1 MKEHN
6 TGTTEQKGAVRLTI
20 GLDLGDRTSRYCV
33 LDKRG
38 EVAMEGSV
46 ATKESALRVA
56 LEAFC
61 GSRVAME
68 VGVHSPWVSRLLHQC
83 GHEVIVAN
91 ARRVRL
97 ITDSSR
103 KNDRLDARALARLA
117 RIDPELLSPIRHRS
131 AEAQRHLMVIRARAA
146 VVETRTKLVNTARG
160 LVKAAGRRL
169 KRCSVESMN
178 AATARQLDDQL
189 ALALR
194 PLLAAVESLHAQIR
208 DYDAQIR
215 ELARKHYPEVARL
228 EQVSGVGTLIGLTY
242 VLTIEDAGRF
252 QRSRD
257 VGCYLGLRPRQR
269 QSGDR
274 SPELG
279 ISKEGDRY
287 LRTLL
292 VQGAQFILGP
302 FGPDTDLRRWGL
314 RLAARGGKNAKKRAV
329 VAVARKLAILLH
341 RLWVS
346 GQAYQPLGHA
356 TMATAA

>member
-1 MKEHN
+1 MKEHSSEP
-6 TGTTEQKGAVRLTI
+6 GEQEGAGRVTI

-33 LDKRG
+33 VDSQG
-38 EVAMEGSV
+38 AVAIEGSV
-46 ATKESALRVA
+46 ATKESTMRA
-56 LEAFC
+56 AFEGFS
-61 GSRVAME
+61 GSRMAME
-68 VGVHSPWVSRLLHQC
+68 VGTHSPWVSRLLQQG
-83 GHEVIVAN
+83 GHEVVVAN

-103 KNDRLDARALARLA
+103 KNDRLDARTLARLA

-146 VVETRTKLVNTARG
+146 LVGARTKLVNAARG

-169 KRCSVESMN
+169 QRGSVERMN
-178 AATARQLDDQL
+178 AAAARQLDDQL
-189 ALALR
+189 ALALC
-194 PLLAAVESLHAQIR
+194 PLLKAVESLHEQIRHYDVQIR
-208 DYDAQIR
+208 D
-215 ELARKHYPEVARL
+215 LARKHYPEVARL

-252 QRSRD
+252 EHSRD

-292 VQGAQFILGP
+292 VQAAQYILGP

-346 GQAYQPLGHA
+346 GQAYQPLRHPA
-356 TMATAA
+356 IAPAA